1 MAPAGGDDGPLIGVL
16 SLSATQGAR
25 PKAPSLTPGGV
36 RSKPPGDRDSSP
48 QTSRRGDE
56 MGGIGTLVLDVK
68 ILRGPKEGAPEIPQ
82 HNPALRPPRPQSG
95 TRDRDLV

>member
-1 MAPAGGDDGPLIGVL
+1 
-16 SLSATQGAR
+16 
-25 PKAPSLTPGGV
+25 
-36 RSKPPGDRDSSP
+36 
-48 QTSRRGDE
+48 